1 MKQEYKEA
9 FAEVYEIIKL
19 MPSELTS
26 KIPDEFIKMLEE
38 EKDNTYFP
46 QIKEPIENEKLKDE
60 TIVILG
66 LIYRDFLCSREERR
80 NLQEKDAKE
89 LKEFQEELDKK
100 MREKYNPNDI
110 FKKNKIDDE
119 KIQNISKTDNVT
131 IYKKEKWYK
140 KILNMI
146 KRIFN
151 KR

>member
-1 MKQEYKEA
+1 
-9 FAEVYEIIKL
+9 
-19 MPSELTS
+19 
-26 KIPDEFIKMLEE
+26 
-38 EKDNTYFP
+38 
-46 QIKEPIENEKLKDE
+46 
-60 TIVILG
+60 
-66 LIYRDFLCSREERR
+66 
-80 NLQEKDAKE
+80 
-89 LKEFQEELDKK
+89 

-119 KIQNISKTDNVT
+119 KVQNISKTDNVT